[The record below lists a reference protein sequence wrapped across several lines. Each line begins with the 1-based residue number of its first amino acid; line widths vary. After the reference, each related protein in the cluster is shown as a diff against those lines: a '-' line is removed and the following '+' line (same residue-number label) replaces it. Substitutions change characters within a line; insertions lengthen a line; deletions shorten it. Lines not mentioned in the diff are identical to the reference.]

1 MKAFLH
7 MGEKMHNMASPEFL
21 GDGCVLFITC
31 VHVLYDE
38 SQDRG

>member
-7 MGEKMHNMASPEFL
+7 MGEKMHSMASPEFL